1 MALSKKNRSRL
12 WSALILLLL
21 LLFGLE
27 SACRTYGL
35 PVFCRE
41 LLQERL
47 AQSGLNSKITWVK
60 ASLFSGITLNG
71 VLIKADTPLG
81 PLCLQAREVHTGL
94 NLIELFRQRFPLDN
108 CKATG
113 IRLLLLTHSG
123 QNTYQCEQMSFQ
135 ARRQGG
141 SSWSANLFFSL
152 QGIRLRGELQ
162 LENCPDPA
170 EFCASLTDG
179 SGGWSAEQLKQIRK
193 ALESA
198 ARILPQC
205 EFGSND
211 ANISFSAACDALDLA
226 ATTVHGDF
234 DLNYSRIGEILVT
247 KQRGQFRYAGQKLH
261 FENLHWLL
269 NNDERL
275 MADAVLNFAA
285 RTVAAKFQG
294 RLRPDTVLSLVN
306 PWGAVWPDFLSC
318 PLPIDFQ
325 GQLPET
331 GWDLSQ
337 AEPSLQGSVASL
349 TLFGSTL
356 PQTSFNLQL
365 QNQNII
371 LSDLLLSFDYHQ
383 NRFVRGNLNW
393 NYQRRR
399 LSGDLSAQL
408 NLAALLKNYG
418 LSDSQTVLT
427 FADWDD
433 VRLTIRLQESPLSW
447 QGLRLQGH
455 LQEQY
460 WRGFNYTVYAL
471 SLPFTL
477 ADGILSIDN
486 ASAGIDNPLHDNID
500 CSVRIDLEAALASR
514 VLRPAFE
521 LALRPHPEDVVA
533 PGRLSGECEIDCPRG
548 TLAISNAQ
556 GSLLPERLLT
566 EFPRLRKIIPLQLDS
581 LLSCPQPLQLQFA
594 VPAFTWDKPQTGRL
608 LLHCRGNGIS
618 FNGLDIHAVSA
629 DAEITLEETRFQ
641 NIRGLIN
648 DDEMVSLD
656 LLLKHDPPLLNISN
670 ALIQGKPDFIEAFI
684 FSPFAVTVYQS
695 IWEDVSWSPT
705 RQPTIYIPSMIYYE
719 DPLND
724 NNWILQLDCDLAIT
738 DAAYKSFPV
747 PQADISL
754 QLQLPHE
761 LIIAPIVLSTANGDI
776 KARVNCTFSEVP
788 HCEFF
793 VDETECSPDTI
804 LLLQSIN
811 DDWKDFL
818 TNFTLHEQAKIRCQ
832 GAVSFVSPPEIKL
845 SGSLTAPE
853 CTYRNFRLRE
863 VSASWK
869 YSDDQLF
876 WDVSEAEF
884 LSAAVQTTGH
894 YDFRAQ
900 SGETLLKIRDLP
912 LQEANAL
919 LFPAFNGGQADSLSG
934 RLNSDCKLKL
944 LHHWAGMPLYL
955 EGDGHL
961 KLREADLWRVPLLG
975 SLSSILALGTM
986 NIFAG
991 NSTASLGTISE
1002 LTADFNFKGTRVVVP
1017 SFETNGTFVSLSG
1030 SGEYSWLTDE
1040 LRFLV
1045 QGHAL
1050 RNVNILSF
1058 MLKPLSWAFDAEL
1071 QGTSKKPEWKIR
1083 NPFSRVFSTD

>member
-1 MALSKKNRSRL
+1 M
-12 WSALILLLL
+12 LL

-27 SACRTYGL
+27 SVCRNYGL

-41 LLQERL
+41 LLQERM
-47 AQSGLNSKITWVK
+47 AQSGLNGKITWVK

-94 NLIELFRQRFPLDN
+94 NLIELFRRRFALDD

-113 IRLLLLTHSG
+113 VRLLLLTASG
-123 QNTYQCEQMSFQ
+123 QHTYQCEQMSFL

-152 QGIRLRGELQ
+152 QGIRLRGEMQ
-162 LENCPDPA
+162 LENCSDPA
-170 EFCASLTDG
+170 KFLTSLTAG
-179 SGGWSAEQLKQIRK
+179 SEGWSAEQLNQISK

-198 ARILPQC
+198 AEFLSQC

-211 ANISFSAACDALDLA
+211 ATITFSAACDTQDLT
-226 ATTVHGDF
+226 ATTVHGNF

-247 KQRGQFRYAGQKLH
+247 KQRGQFRYVEQKLH

-275 MADAVLNFAA
+275 MADAVLNFAS

-294 RLRPDTVLSLVN
+294 RLRPDTVLRMVN
-306 PWGAVWPDFLSC
+306 PWRVVWPDFLSC

-331 GWDLSQ
+331 AWDLSQ
-337 AEPSLQGSVASL
+337 AEPSLQGNVASL
-349 TLFGSTL
+349 TVFGSTL
-356 PQTSFNLQL
+356 PQTSFKLRR
-365 QNQNII
+365 QNQDII

-383 NRFVRGNLNW
+383 NRFIQGNLKW
-393 NYQRRR
+393 NYERRL
-399 LSGDLSAQL
+399 LSGDLSARL
-408 NLAALLKNYG
+408 NLSTLLKNHG
-418 LSDSQTVLT
+418 LSDSQTGLT
-427 FADWDD
+427 FTDWDD
-433 VRLTIRLQESPLSW
+433 VRLTLRLQESPLSW
-447 QGLRLQGH
+447 QKLRLQGH

-460 WRGFNYTVYAL
+460 WREFNCTVYAL

-477 ADGILSIDN
+477 EDGILSIDN

-500 CSVRIDLEAALASR
+500 CSVRIDLAAAMASGIF
-514 VLRPAFE
+514 RPAFE
-521 LALRPHPEDVVA
+521 LSLRHHPEDVVA
-533 PGRLSGECEIDCPRG
+533 PGYLSGECEFDRSNG

-581 LLSCPQPLQLQFA
+581 LFSCPQPLQLQFT
-594 VPAFTWDKPQTGRL
+594 VPAFAWNNLQAGRL
-608 LLHCRGNGIS
+608 LLHCSGNDIF
-618 FNGLDIHAVSA
+618 FNGLDIHAISTDV
-629 DAEITLEETRFQ
+629 EITLEETRFQ

-656 LLLKHDPPLLNISN
+656 LMLKHNPPLLNISN
-670 ALIQGKPDFIEAFI
+670 ALIQGRPDFIEAFI
-684 FSPFAVTVYQS
+684 FSQFAFEVYQA
-695 IWEDVSWSPT
+695 IWEDVSWNHT
-705 RQPTIYIPSMIYYE
+705 RQPTIYIPSMLYYE
-719 DPLND
+719 DSLND
-724 NNWILQLDCDLAIT
+724 NNWILQLDCDFAIT

-747 PQADISL
+747 PKADISL
-754 QLQLPHE
+754 QMQLPHE

-776 KARVNCTFSEVP
+776 TAKVNCAFSEVP
-788 HCEFF
+788 HCEFS

-818 TNFTLHEQAKIRCQ
+818 TNFTLHEQTKIRCQ
-832 GAVSFVSPPEIKL
+832 GAISFVNPPEIKL

-853 CTYRNFRLRE
+853 CTYRNLRLQE
-863 VSASWK
+863 VKASWN

-876 WDVSEAEF
+876 WNVSEAEF
-884 LSAAVQTTGH
+884 LSAAVQTTGI

-919 LFPAFNGGQADSLSG
+919 LFPAVNDGKTDRLSG

-955 EGDGHL
+955 EGEGHL
-961 KLREADLWRVPLLG
+961 KLREADLWRVPLLD
-975 SLSSILALGTM
+975 SLSNILALGKM
-986 NIFAG
+986 NIFSG
-991 NSTASLGTISE
+991 DSKTSLGTISE
-1002 LTADFNFKGTRVVVP
+1002 LAADFNFKGTRVIVP

-1083 NPFSRVFSTD
+1083 NPLTKVFSTD